1 MASINKVILVG
12 NLGSDPERRDFPGG
26 GYSVT
31 LSVAT
36 TEKRRPQGSREY
48 QDFTEWHKV
57 ELRENLALIAM
68 EYLRKGSSVYI
79 EGSVRT
85 RKWTD
90 RNTGQERYATYIRA
104 NTMQMLGSP
113 NSQRHQAQ
121 DDDNASYGDYTP

>member
-26 GYSVT
+26 SSSVT

-36 TEKRRPQGSREY
+36 TEKRRHQGSREY

-113 NSQRHQAQ
+113 SSQRHQAQ

>member
-26 GYSVT
+26 GSSVT

-113 NSQRHQAQ
+113 NSQRHPAQ
-121 DDDNASYGDYTP
+121 DDDNAGYGDYTP